1 MGLCQVCGGIGWKK
15 PTNWESPD
23 NVQIKNFKTLYQ
35 FAGYKIDRVELGE
48 EQARIVLECDARFGL
63 RCPCCGGK
71 PGLNRQSR
79 SEAIDL
85 PLGPLKSVVIDF
97 PVVQVKCSGCGECS
111 SLRPPGIDP
120 SARATVRLM
129 RAVSWACRYLPL
141 DEVQG
146 LYAVSASTARR
157 YDKTILQR
165 ELPEPNLDGLVTLLV
180 DEKAV
185 RKRHGYVTL
194 VMNGDTGELL
204 HMSEGKKKQSLQE
217 FFDRLSPEQK
227 ATIEA
232 VAMDR
237 SGAYHACVK
246 ENLPD
251 AVIVFDRF
259 HVVASFNAALDE
271 LRRMEWRRA
280 QEEHK
285 KVIKGARFLLFGNT
299 ENLDNSERHRLRE
312 LLKLIEP
319 LATAHI
325 LKDALKQLWTY
336 IYPKAASNY
345 LQRWCCQA
353 RDSGI
358 AQMTKFAKALMKAHD
373 EIVAFCHYPITTAKL
388 ESFNTLVAR
397 IVRKSCGVS
406 DLEYLFLKLR
416 QEALGTSIRSAKLA

>member
-1 MGLCQVCGGIGWKK
+1 M
-15 PTNWESPD
+15 
-23 NVQIKNFKTLYQ
+23 QIKNFKTLYQ
-35 FAGYKIDRVELGE
+35 FEGYRIDRVDLGDR
-48 EQARIVLECDARFGL
+48 QARIVLGCDARYGL
-63 RCPCCGGK
+63 RCHGCGGK
-71 PGLNRQSR
+71 PALNRLSR

-85 PLGPLKSVVIDF
+85 PLGPLKKVVIDF
-97 PVVQVKCSGCGECS
+97 PVIQIKCSGCGEWNS
-111 SLRPPGIDP
+111 VRPPGIDP

-141 DEVQG
+141 DEVEQ

-157 YDKTILQR
+157 YDKTILLR
-165 ELPEPNLDGLVTLLV
+165 ELPQPNLDGLVTLLV

-194 VMNGDTGELL
+194 VMNGETGELL
-204 HMSEGKKKQSLQE
+204 HMSEGKKKDSLKQ
-217 FFDRLSPEQK
+217 FFDRLNPEQK

-251 AVIVFDRF
+251 AVIVFDKF
-259 HVVASFNAALDE
+259 HVVASYNAALDE
-271 LRRMEWRRA
+271 LRRIEWRQA
-280 QEEHK
+280 QDEHK
-285 KVIKGARFLLFGNT
+285 KVIKGSRFLLFGNT
-299 ENLDNSERHRLRE
+299 ENLDSTERHRLRE
-312 LLKLIEP
+312 LLTLNEP

-345 LQRWCCQA
+345 LHRWCCQA

-358 AQMTKFAKALMKAHD
+358 AQLKKFARSLMKAHD

-388 ESFNTLVAR
+388 ESFNALVAR
-397 IVRKSCGVS
+397 VVRKSCGVS

-416 QEALGTSIRSAKLA
+416 QEALGESIRSANLA